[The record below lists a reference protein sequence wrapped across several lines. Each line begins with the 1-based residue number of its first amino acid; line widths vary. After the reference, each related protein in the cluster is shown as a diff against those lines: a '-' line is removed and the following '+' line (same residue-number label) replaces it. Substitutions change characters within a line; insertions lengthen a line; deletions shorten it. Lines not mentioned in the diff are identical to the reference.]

1 MSQKLVKRFPDNA
14 TYLDT
19 HAWVLFQ
26 MNRFEEA
33 RPFMEKALEKEPHPS
48 GVMFEH
54 YGDIMF
60 KIGEKKIAM
69 DYWNKAKD
77 LEDTSEFLTLKIKN
91 KTYYE

>member
-1 MSQKLVKRFPDNA
+1 MPFGKFFMSKTTLSVNPLIKKTDN
-14 TYLDT
+14 LRLLLSS
-19 HAWVLFQ
+19 VF
-26 MNRFEEA
+26 NN
-33 RPFMEKALEKEPHPS
+33 
-48 GVMFEH
+48 
-54 YGDIMF
+54 F

>member
-1 MSQKLVKRFPDNA
+1 MSLKLVKKFPNNA

-26 MNRFEEA
+26 QNKFEEA
-33 RPFMEKALEKEPHPS
+33 RTYMEKALEIETTPS

-60 KIGEKKIAM
+60 KIGEKKVAM
-69 DYWNKAKD
+69 DYWKKAMA
-77 LEDTSEFLTLKIKN
+77 LEETSEFLTLKIKN